1 MWKALTIPLNS
12 YKKKEVEVTENL
24 HPFVSRFTSTLTKL
38 HSMKSHRMM
47 KYWQYRNE
55 YSQRDISFKTEDG
68 YTNYHLNTWF
78 AIVNSKIAEIIT
90 NTPKFDFVALDDE
103 AKRYK
108 RIRELHWQYVWATS
122 RTDTEIVKI
131 ITDALK
137 YGVGFG
143 EEIVLRKC
151 RKVKTPKKSSDWET
165 YEYTEEEIVEYEGCK
180 LEHIPYA
187 QVYVNWSNIE
197 NSTIAITISYWDR
210 DEFLLTFGNDP
221 KYSGAT
227 DDNIP
232 KGKYY
237 YIGQGWDSMTINWN
251 SDWTSRAS
259 NTAETPDIVSVAKI
273 YNKYRDEYGV
283 IANNVWIN
291 PLTPLGTEGDKW
303 DNKDNIAPIPY
314 PHKEIPL
321 VIYTDHV
328 LEDDIYG
335 MGEFDITERS
345 RQLQDDIRSVHLE
358 WIKSQWGLITIDPD
372 SDYDETVMKLG
383 IRQVARVEKDS
394 FWFFSPSI
402 NLQSLITLE
411 KTVWDDIIVESGV
424 DYRSQIFGP
433 NETAARTEGR
443 IAAAKKRIN
452 HNIKTNAYTF
462 YERLARL
469 RSANIEFY
477 YSDKTSKL
485 PVKWLEVS
493 ANGTIEYIQNG
504 YWLFTMKPEYFKWKI
519 ALIPIVDSLYWDTSS
534 EKKQKYLETAQLL
547 LNMRDDKGVPE
558 FSPRTIVEAGRWI
571 IDEVIDID
579 KVMGKTDDSKSPEEI
594 MNDAG
599 LWGSSQDTSQPD
611 AQWGIPPA
619 QMSWRP
625 VLLGSSAKQ

>member
-1 MWKALTIPLNS
+1 MWKALTISLDS
-12 YKKKEVEVTENL
+12 YKKKEVEVTEIL

-47 KYWQYRNE
+47 KYWKYRDE
-55 YSQRDISFKTEDG
+55 YSQRNVSEKTEDW

-78 AIVNSKIAEIIT
+78 SIVNSKIAEIIT

-137 YGVGFG
+137 YGVWFG
-143 EEIVLRKC
+143 EEILLRKC
-151 RKVKTPKKSSDWET
+151 RTVKAPKVLADWVS
-165 YEYTEEEIVEYEGCK
+165 YEYTEKEIVEYEGCK

-187 QVYVNWSNIE
+187 QVYVNGSNIE

-221 KYSGAT
+221 KYSWVT

-232 KGKYY
+232 KWKYY
-237 YIGQGWDSMTINWN
+237 YVGQWYDSLVINWN
-251 SDWTSRAS
+251 SVWTSRAS
-259 NTAETPDIVSVAKI
+259 NTAENPDIVSVAKI

-291 PLTPLGTEGDKW
+291 PLTPLGIEWDKW
-303 DNKDNIAPIPY
+303 DNRDNISPIPY
-314 PHKEIPL
+314 PHKEIPI
-321 VIYTDHV
+321 VVYTDHV

-345 RQLQDDIRSVHLE
+345 RKLQDDIRSVHLE
-358 WIKSQWGLITIDPD
+358 WIKAQWGLITIDPD

-411 KTVWDDIIVESGV
+411 QTVGNDLIVETWV

-462 YERLARL
+462 YERLARI
-469 RSANIEFY
+469 RSANIEFF

-485 PVKWLEVS
+485 PVKWVEVS
-493 ANGTIEYIQNG
+493 SDGTIEYVQNWYG
-504 YWLFTMKPEYFKWKI
+504 LFTMKPEYFKWKI

-547 LNMRDDKGVPE
+547 LNMRNDKGAPE
-558 FSPRTIVEAGRWI
+558 FAPRTIVEAGRGI

-579 KVMGKTDDSKSPEEI
+579 KVMWKT
-594 MNDAG
+594 NDAKTPEQIMSESG
-599 LWGSSQDTSQPD
+599 IWGASQEPNPPWESG
-611 AQWGIPPA
+611 WIPPS